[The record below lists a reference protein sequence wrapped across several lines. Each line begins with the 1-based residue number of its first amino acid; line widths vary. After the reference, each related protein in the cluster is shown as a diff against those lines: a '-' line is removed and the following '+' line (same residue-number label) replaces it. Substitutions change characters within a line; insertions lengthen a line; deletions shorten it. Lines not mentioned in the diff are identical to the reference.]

1 MRWDGVRSI
10 RDLFVHAHWTTGSP
24 SYGGCVDR
32 AASLVALQSTS
43 VVVVVAVCL
52 CHTRLSR
59 RGTDAVHGRDGSQL
73 TGLGFRWWE

>member
-1 MRWDGVRSI
+1 M
-10 RDLFVHAHWTTGSP
+10 HAHWTTASP
-24 SYGGCVDR
+24 FSRGCADR
-32 AASLVALQSTS
+32 AALLVALQSMS
-43 VVVVVAVCL
+43 VVVVVVVAVCL